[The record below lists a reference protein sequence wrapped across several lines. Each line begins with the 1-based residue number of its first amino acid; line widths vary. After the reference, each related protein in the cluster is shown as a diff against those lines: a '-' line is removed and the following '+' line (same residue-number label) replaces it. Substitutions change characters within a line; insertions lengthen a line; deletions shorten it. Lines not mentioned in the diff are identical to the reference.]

1 MKYIAVCLARY
12 FKNKHGRHMKK
23 VCLED
28 VKTYD
33 VLDRVYK
40 YGTQ

>member
-1 MKYIAVCLARY
+1 MKYIAVCLPRY
-12 FKNKHGRHMKK
+12 FRYKHGGHMRR

-33 VLDRVYK
+33 VPDRVYK